1 MTDEASAISGFNNA
15 ASASASK
22 KAGASLANDFNQFLT
37 LLTTQLANQDPL
49 SPMDTTEFTNQLVL
63 FAGVEQQIASNENL
77 ENLIS
82 LSGGNQ
88 AVQAVSYIGKRVE
101 ANGNIFQ
108 LTEDGAE
115 IGYDLATEAQ
125 TATLLIFDEND
136 QLVRLESVDVEA
148 GSHSF
153 IWDGTNAD
161 GVQLDPG
168 AYSFAVS
175 AIDEDDAG
183 VDVETS
189 VTGVVDGVEVR
200 EEGVVLTV
208 GKTEMLLDN
217 VFGVREAVSGNG
229 DTGEGA

>member
-1 MTDEASAISGFNNA
+1 MTDEVSAVSAFANTGNKSA
-15 ASASASK
+15 AK
-22 KAGASLANDFNQFLT
+22 TAGGKLADDFNQFLT

-77 ENLIS
+77 EELIS

-88 AVQAVSYIGKRVE
+88 AVQAVSYIGKH
-101 ANGNIFQ
+101 AQAKGNIFQ
-108 LTEDGAE
+108 LTENGAE
-115 IGYDLATEAQ
+115 VGYNLAGEAK
-125 TATLLIFDEND
+125 TATLLIFDEADN
-136 QLVRLESVDVEA
+136 LVLLEPVDVEE
-148 GSHSF
+148 GNHKF
-153 IWDGTNAD
+153 VWDGKNAD

-175 AIDEDDAG
+175 AIDEDDGG

-189 VTGVVDGVEVR
+189 VSGVVDGVEVR
-200 EEGVVLTV
+200 DEGVILTV

-217 VFGVREAVSGNG
+217 VFGIRQALAQEAPES
-229 DTGEGA
+229 

>member
-1 MTDEASAISGFNNA
+1 MSDEISALAGLTGTSGQTASQS
-15 ASASASK
+15 
-22 KAGASLANDFNQFLT
+22 AGASLAGDFDQFLT

-77 ENLIS
+77 EELIS

-88 AVQAVSYIGKRVE
+88 AVQAVSYIGKRAE

-125 TATLLIFDEND
+125 TATILIFDSTD
-136 QLVRLESVDVEA
+136 TLVRLETANVEA

-153 IWDGTNAD
+153 QWDGTNSD
-161 GVQLDPG
+161 GVQLAPG

-175 AIDEDDAG
+175 AIDENDAG
-183 VDVETS
+183 VDVSTS

-200 EEGVVLTV
+200 DEGVILTV
-208 GKTEMLLDN
+208 GETEMLLDN
-217 VFGVREAVSGNG
+217 VFGIRKAIIE
-229 DTGEGA
+229 EGV